1 MAGKRKSN
9 GRAVSMPA
17 GVGIGILISMVIMII
32 GAAVLTFLI
41 ASGKIPEDGYG
52 FGVMLTQFLA
62 AGLGALTAMVLVK
75 HRKLMVCGLTAGGY
89 FLALLSICA
98 LFFGGEYT
106 GIGTT
111 FVLVLAG
118 GAAAAVLSLREQ
130 KSSGK
135 RRKMAAYR

>member
-9 GRAVSMPA
+9 GRAMSVPA
-17 GVGIGILISMVIMII
+17 GVGIGIVISLVIMLS
-32 GAAVLTFLI
+32 GAVLLSLLV

-52 FGVMLTQFLA
+52 FGVMITQLLA
-62 AGLGALTAMVLVK
+62 ACLGALAAMVLVK
-75 HRKLMVCGLTAGGY
+75 HRKLMVCGLATGGY
-89 FLALLSICA
+89 FLVLLSICA

-111 FVLVLAG
+111 AVLILAG
-118 GAAAAVLSLREQ
+118 GAAAAVLGLREK